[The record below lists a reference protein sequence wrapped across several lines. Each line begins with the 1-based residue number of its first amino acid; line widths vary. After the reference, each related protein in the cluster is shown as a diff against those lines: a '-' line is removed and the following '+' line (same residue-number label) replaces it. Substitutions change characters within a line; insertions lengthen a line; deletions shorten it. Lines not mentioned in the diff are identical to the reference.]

1 MISLLPCSVRW
12 RYQLAGP
19 SQIKSHNRYLWIWI
33 QKFEAEEKV
42 HFFFFF
48 VSSIKILPQ
57 CLKVPEMK
65 IAGTEEIT
73 GKMSQ
78 HHCPSPTL
86 FPHLRMTLVLWSY
99 TTVGLL
105 CQ

>member
-42 HFFFFF
+42 FFFFCIKHKDIAS
-48 VSSIKILPQ
+48 VSKS
-57 CLKVPEMK
+57 
-65 IAGTEEIT
+65 T
-73 GKMSQ
+73 
-78 HHCPSPTL
+78 
-86 FPHLRMTLVLWSY
+86 
-99 TTVGLL
+99 
-105 CQ
+105 